1 MKIIMKK
8 RVNKKKNYRNILLV
22 LAVIIFILLLA
33 RSAAKYVLERKD
45 THAQDS
51 SSFYFESEIADID
64 DGKTYTL
71 YWDGEETKKIS
82 FSLKN
87 YIDQLQM
94 TNQDIKYKITAAAI
108 NNADDVNLKIYDES
122 ENVISSNEV
131 LTLKGAEVK
140 ENNYGLDI
148 TSNTTLEEETEID
161 IKLTFSSTEPY
172 TKELNSTLK
181 VIVKKDKEYELKYIE
196 NEDHTVINLRTHTLR
211 NDIEIE
217 YDNTKYVVDISN
229 NIVKNSQIKT
239 NGEKNTIK
247 IPKNILEDNSN
258 YEIILINKV

>member
-1 MKIIMKK
+1 MRRSRKT
-8 RVNKKKNYRNILLV
+8 KKKINIKHITAIL
-22 LAVIIFILLLA
+22 VIIALALIA
-33 RSAAKYVLERKD
+33 RSTAKYVLEKKD

-51 SSFYFESEIADID
+51 SVFYFESEIADIGE
-64 DGKTYTL
+64 GKEYTL
-71 YWDGEETKKIS
+71 YWDGTSTKQIE
-82 FSLKN
+82 FGIKN
-87 YIDQLQM
+87 YIDKLQM
-94 TNQDIKYKITAAAI
+94 TNQDIKYTIEAEITEGQDLATAKITNSSGTEI
-108 NNADDVNLKIYDES
+108 RQTDELILKESVLSDNKYKLCLQPNESIIDES
-122 ENVISSNEV
+122 EISIE
-131 LTLKGAEVK
+131 LT
-140 ENNYGLDI
+140 I
-148 TSNTTLEEETEID
+148 
-161 IKLTFSSTEPY
+161 SSTEPY

>member
-1 MKIIMKK
+1 M
-8 RVNKKKNYRNILLV
+8 RTRKKKQKINIKYILILM
-22 LAVIIFILLLA
+22 IIIALILIM
-33 RSAAKYVLERKD
+33 RSFGKYVLERKD
-45 THAQDS
+45 THSQDS
-51 SSFYFESEIADID
+51 SVFYFESEIADIGE
-64 DGKTYTL
+64 GKEYTL
-71 YWDGEETKKIS
+71 YWDGTNTKQIE
-82 FSLKN
+82 FGIKN
-87 YIDQLQM
+87 YIDKLQM
-94 TNQDIKYKITAAAI
+94 TYQDIRYTIKAEITQGQELVTAKIIDSSETEIKETDELILKESVLSDNKYKLCLQPNESII
-108 NNADDVNLKIYDES
+108 DES
-122 ENVISSNEV
+122 EISIE
-131 LTLKGAEVK
+131 LT
-140 ENNYGLDI
+140 I
-148 TSNTTLEEETEID
+148 
-161 IKLTFSSTEPY
+161 SSTEPY